1 MGSQNRFSVVLHVDG
16 SKAQTITSPTMA
28 EAAREFREYF
38 VMNCLGASSMKRD
51 CGKLYQTIDGK
62 QKHIGRISYNG
73 RIWDLL
79 NNEMTEPAA
88 Q

>member
-62 QKHIGRISYNG
+62 
-73 RIWDLL
+73 LVL
-79 NNEMTEPAA
+79 NNYVGH
-88 Q
+88 